1 MQRFLFKYFSNT
13 SPMSSNSCRQIA
25 EIWAKGVGKVR
36 DGKSSITK
44 ILQENYAKMK
54 HFSWSMTCYVKL
66 TPNEPSTSTALKTKP
81 LVRVK
86 INHVYGRYYRGGLVN
101 TMGQRTEQVEV
112 YYTHTLTFTFNINVS
127 MPRHHMCGWYDA
139 RGHCQLIKPL
149 LVKHSEDE
157 EECRSEGNLE
167 KKGWGWGWRMLRD
180 CLQINV

>member
-25 EIWAKGVGKVR
+25 KIWAKGVGKVR

-81 LVRVK
+81 LVRVN

-112 YYTHTLTFTFNINVS
+112 YYTHPLTFNIQHKRQHAPSSYVWLI
-127 MPRHHMCGWYDA
+127 R
-139 RGHCQLIKPL
+139 CQGTLSVNKTFA
-149 LVKHSEDE
+149 
-157 EECRSEGNLE
+157 C
-167 KKGWGWGWRMLRD
+167 
-180 CLQINV
+180 QTF